1 MSKTEKRERE
11 QWVRHWTSEAK
22 IEEIEGQ
29 NLNLVPAD
37 LTKLKED
44 PKIQWDQS
52 LLLINQKKDSTGI
65 GYEPWHIRYVGIPHA
80 RIIDQKNWTLE
91 EYYAYLEVG
100 KYYQYENYLITSQP
114 QDSIEIPQNYEK
126 IVISPDN
133 QGNYLLTIQGT
144 RSKTNL

>member
-1 MSKTEKRERE
+1 M
-11 QWVRHWTSEAK
+11 
-22 IEEIEGQ
+22 
-29 NLNLVPAD
+29 
-37 LTKLKED
+37 
-44 PKIQWDQS
+44 
-52 LLLINQKKDSTGI
+52 
-65 GYEPWHIRYVGIPHA
+65 GIPHA

>member
-52 LLLINQKKDSTGI
+52 LLLINQKKTAPES
-65 GYEPWHIRYVGIPHA
+65 A
-80 RIIDQKNWTLE
+80 
-91 EYYAYLEVG
+91 
-100 KYYQYENYLITSQP
+100 
-114 QDSIEIPQNYEK
+114 
-126 IVISPDN
+126 
-133 QGNYLLTIQGT
+133 
-144 RSKTNL
+144 TNLGIFVTWESLTPGS